1 MSSDQQWQDA
11 YDKAEDEYVEGTI
24 TKQQFI
30 ETLQNLGLGRGDI
43 EMAVS
48 MAEEVILEAKTRS

>member
-48 MAEEVILEAKTRS
+48 MAEEAILETKTGS

>member
-30 ETLQNLGLGRGDI
+30 ETLQNLGFGRGDI
-43 EMAVS
+43 DMAIS
-48 MAEEVILEAKTRS
+48 QAEEIILKAKTKS